1 MSKEEEQEEKKKK
14 EGDWEEG
21 ERWKKKDEG
30 RVQVGERG
38 GERITINLLKWR
50 YRGFNETSDSQKSM
64 DEIKYDYVSIHF
76 FYLLFYYIVIIIKEK
91 VKGFLFSLQFYV
103 CYTFYFFYQSR

>member
-14 EGDWEEG
+14 DGDWEEG
-21 ERWKKKDEG
+21 ERWKRNDED
-30 RVQVGERG
+30 RVLVGEK
-38 GERITINLLKWR
+38 ITMNLLKWR

-91 VKGFLFSLQFYV
+91 
-103 CYTFYFFYQSR
+103 